1 MVELTFQDTQDCVS
15 ESVRERDPLKLIFI
29 DYKKI
34 GLSAMFSALHLRGI
48 VVVVGSSLSS
58 LDRLSHRWIVS
69 LVVGSSLSSLDFTR
83 FLSPLLFFCH
93 PFLYFCNFSF
103 LNFFIYFFIDCLIP
117 FFRFYRSYFSN

>member
-1 MVELTFQDTQDCVS
+1 MVQLTFQHTQDCVS
-15 ESVRERDPLKLIFI
+15 ESVRERDPLKFIFI

-69 LVVGSSLSSLDFTR
+69 LIVGFHSFFVT
-83 FLSPLLFFCH
+83 FIVFCH